1 MMSGDFETMSS
12 QPHDDDDQD
21 TETIETASF
30 MDGDDGYGSHF
41 MTGSRKRKRG
51 QDLADQQH
59 TVFADALLDYFILSS
74 GDNDLSR
81 PLQAPQIP
89 ATFEINRPI
98 DDHGHTALHWAVA
111 MGDIQIVD
119 TLISRG
125 ADVKARNRR
134 GETPLVR
141 AVIFTNNFERD
152 TMPQLIRLLEASILE
167 PDFHNASVVHHVAMT
182 TNSRVRR
189 KCALYYLK
197 LLLDSLTQILS
208 PSDFHDF
215 LNQCD
220 KNGDTALHI
229 AAKNDSKRCIKLLQH
244 YGARSDI
251 FNRLGENAEQI
262 FANNRIG
269 HQELIS
275 SSPPPMDVDN
285 VDGMDSLRPS
295 RAVTIPHYHAES
307 ARSFSQ
313 SFDGMAQEKGLQIT
327 LAIEKDYR
335 DKNAALEEAQQA
347 IDKAEQDR
355 QQVQQATLQYLDQ
368 EIPNNDE
375 ELARMQQEFEV
386 LVREGQAFSEQ
397 LQHRELHASIREA
410 EGRLPKDAHY
420 NLANGVLTDDQA
432 LEERVRA
439 GLELAHEQAKRRK
452 LTTDVVDARALAGM
466 TATGEAMKR
475 LVAETIEVPF
485 EEVPNIAADLLEEL
499 QAAKMDM
506 GGEISVG
513 A

>member
-1 MMSGDFETMSS
+1 MSGDFEAVSS
-12 QPHDDDDQD
+12 QPRDDDSQD

-30 MDGDDGYGSHF
+30 MDGDDGYGSQF

-119 TLISRG
+119 TLINRG

-141 AVIFTNNFERD
+141 AVIFTNNFEKD
-152 TMPQLIRLLEASILE
+152 TMPHLIRSLETSVLDA
-167 PDFHNASVVHHVAMT
+167 DYHNANVLHHTAMT
-182 TNSRVRR
+182 TTSRLRR

-197 LLLDSLTQILS
+197 LLLDSLSHLLS
-208 PSDFHDF
+208 TSDFHDF
-215 LNQCD
+215 LSHCD

-229 AAKNDSKRCIKLLQH
+229 AARNDSKRCVKVLQQ
-244 YGARSDI
+244 YGARADLMNRNGETVEQMYSHT
-251 FNRLGENAEQI
+251 RLG
-262 FANNRIG
+262 
-269 HQELIS
+269 HQDLIS
-275 SSPPPMDVDN
+275 SSPPPMDMDH
-285 VDGMDSLRPS
+285 VDGVDGLRAS
-295 RAVTIPHYHAES
+295 QAATVPHYHAES

-313 SFDGMAQEKGLQIT
+313 SFDSMAQEKGLQIT
-327 LAIEKDYR
+327 LAIEKEYR
-335 DKNAALEEAQQA
+335 DKNAALEEAQLA

-355 QQVQQATLQYLDQ
+355 QQVQQATLQYLNQDTA
-368 EIPNNDE
+368 NDADDD
-375 ELARMQQEFEV
+375 ELARMQHEFEI
-386 LVREGQAFSEQ
+386 LVGEGQAFSEQ
-397 LQHRELHASIREA
+397 LQHRELHGSLRDA
-410 EGRLPKDAHY
+410 ESRLPKQAHQK
-420 NLANGVLTDDQA
+420 APHVTEEE
-432 LEERVRA
+432 LEERVHV
-439 GLELAHEQAKRRK
+439 GLELAHEQHKRRK
-452 LTTDVVDARALAGM
+452 LTAEVVKARAMAGM
-466 TATGEAMKR
+466 SATGEAMKR

-485 EEVPNIAADLLEEL
+485 DEVPNIAADLLEEL
-499 QAAKMDM
+499 QAAKMDL